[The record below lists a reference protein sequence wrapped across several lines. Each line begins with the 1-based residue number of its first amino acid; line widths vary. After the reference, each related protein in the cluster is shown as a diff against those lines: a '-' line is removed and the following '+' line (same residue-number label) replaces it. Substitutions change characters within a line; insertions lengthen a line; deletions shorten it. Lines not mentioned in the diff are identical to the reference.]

1 MSYDITLVQDK
12 YSSNY
17 TSNVYEILNEA
28 FKQLQKEEKAPSYYD
43 HWSEPM
49 TGSCFDNEARD
60 YLRNL
65 IKEIKSNPEKYE
77 PLQPEIDPKTGE
89 RWGSY
94 EGCIKWLE
102 DILLN
107 WKSGYRLEIDK

>member
-17 TSNVYEILNEA
+17 TSNVYDILDTA
-28 FKQLQKEEKAPSYYD
+28 FKQLQKEDKAPSYD
-43 HWSEPM
+43 SHWADPM
-49 TGSCFDNEARD
+49 VGAWDTDKARD
-60 YLRNL
+60 YLRDL

-77 PLQPEIDPKTGE
+77 PLQPEIDPETGE

>member
-17 TSNVYEILNEA
+17 TSNVYDILDTA
-28 FKQLQKEEKAPSYYD
+28 FKQLQKEDKAPSYYD

-49 TGSCFDNEARD
+49 IGSCFDNEARD
-60 YLRNL
+60 YLKDL

-77 PLQPEIDPKTGE
+77 PLQPEIDPETGE